1 MGTALRNRIRRPG
14 VRRTGTT
21 GFVLALSAALV
32 FPGMATAAPGPD
44 PLIVNDCDATL
55 KDEPGKPATL
65 DVGAILEAPGILT
78 VGLGN
83 ESEGTNGNE
92 KPLVVVPVK
101 EGVDGLGLSD
111 TPVVRDVT
119 GETCGVVKDAGN
131 STAMAVQE
139 VLPGDDLLDSEP
151 AEPTEPDPTEPAPEP
166 GPEPTPPAPGDP
178 EDPAPG
184 EKDGFPGLT
193 GPGSIGGGLGG
204 NDANPFIPAGRF
216 QALGPITVP
225 PLAGLPQV
233 QPPVQGPDLNAPNAE
248 KQPDVLAENSGTAE
262 AIPASSPPERLPL
275 LLAVLAVVIV
285 AALLAR
291 TWIRA
296 RKTA

>member
-1 MGTALRNRIRRPG
+1 MGTAPRHRTRRPG
-14 VRRTGTT
+14 IRRAGTA

-44 PLIVNDCDATL
+44 PLIVNDCDATV
-55 KDEPGKPATL
+55 KGEPGKPATL

-78 VGLGN
+78 IGLGN

-92 KPLVVVPVK
+92 QPLVVLPVK
-101 EGVDGLGLSD
+101 EGVDTLGLSGA
-111 TPVVRDVT
+111 PVVRDVT

-131 STAMAVQE
+131 ATAAVVQE
-139 VLPGDDLLDSEP
+139 INPVDDLVTGPDEQEP
-151 AEPTEPDPTEPAPEP
+151 EEP
-166 GPEPTPPAPGDP
+166 GPAPEPTPPAPGIPGNP

-184 EKDGFPGLT
+184 EGGNAPGLT
-193 GPGSIGGGLGG
+193 DPGSIGAGLGAT
-204 NDANPFIPAGRF
+204 NDPFVPAGRF

-225 PLAGLPQV
+225 PLAGLP
-233 QPPVQGPDLNAPNAE
+233 PVQAPPQAPDLNAPNAE
-248 KQPDVLAENSGTAE
+248 QQPDALAENSGTAE
-262 AIPASSPPERLPL
+262 AIPESDPPERLPL